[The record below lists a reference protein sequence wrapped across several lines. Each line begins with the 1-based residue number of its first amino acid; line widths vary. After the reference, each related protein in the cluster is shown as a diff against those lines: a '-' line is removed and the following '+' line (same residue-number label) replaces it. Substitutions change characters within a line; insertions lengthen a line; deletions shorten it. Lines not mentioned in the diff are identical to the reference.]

1 MPAAVAEPG
10 TTLEGIRTLRAGD
23 HPGDE
28 PGEVWT
34 YSESDLAG
42 IARTTALL
50 LDAGLHTPPVAAT
63 HDGVEALGWVSGV
76 RSRGEFLVTDWRDVR
91 PKLRL
96 AILERRFENVSAEI
110 KPEFLAPDGTR
121 HGPYLFRVVV
131 LGADVPRS
139 KGTGLEGAV
148 WHSDAGPPARRMQG
162 VRPMA
167 DGAPANLED
176 QALESL
182 KGKGLSDDT
191 LAIVKK
197 DEKLLSLLV
206 RDLTGGGAPPADAG
220 GAAAMALV
228 DGVEMDR
235 QAIVDELVNA
245 FGHDPAELDGMSDD
259 ELAALLSQER
269 AAGGGTAPM
278 SEPNTPDA
286 TSVTGAA
293 GAGKGENPAPAP
305 SVPALEAAVEAV
317 LERKFAEKIKAIDR
331 RLTATD
337 RTAKA
342 VQHNQRQASREA
354 VRKRVYETCRGLQET
369 GQVEPWE
376 MDETNPGVLS
386 LPQQLLLLDAER
398 PLTRT
403 FAEGGKA
410 KTVTRTA
417 LDEAIEALK
426 KRPARKFSERVVR
439 QADDRPAV
447 SPERRRELLAH
458 TELGRA
464 VLRAE
469 AKK

>member
-1 MPAAVAEPG
+1 MPAAAADAETG
-10 TTLEGIRTLRAGD
+10 LRWIDTFAPGD
-23 HPGDE
+23 HPGDA

-34 YSESDLAG
+34 YSERDVAG
-42 IARTTALL
+42 IARTTAALME
-50 LDAGLHTPPVAAT
+50 AGLHRPPVVVT
-63 HDGVEALGWVSGV
+63 HDGVEAYGWVAAV
-76 RSRGEFLVTDWRDVR
+76 RTLGGRLKTAWEDVD
-91 PKLRL
+91 PDLRT
-96 AILERRFENVSAEI
+96 AILERKFDSVSAEI
-110 KPEFLAPDGTR
+110 KPEFLAPDGTKY
-121 HGPYLFRVVV
+121 GQYLFRVAV
-131 LGADVPRS
+131 LGADVPRV
-139 KGTGLEGAV
+139 KGLAPLSAAK
-148 WHSDAGPPARRMQG
+148 WFRDAGPPARRMQG

-182 KGKGLSDDT
+182 KGKGVSDEA

-197 DEKLLSLLV
+197 DEKLLALLV
-206 RDLTGGGAPPADAG
+206 RDLTGGGAPPTDDG

-235 QAIVDELVNA
+235 QAIIDELA
-245 FGHDPAELDGMSDD
+245 GTYGHDPAELDGMSDD
-259 ELAALLSQER
+259 ELAAMLSEER
-269 AAGGGTAPM
+269 AAGGANM
-278 SEPNTPDA
+278 SEGIKPADDA

-293 GAGKGENPAPAP
+293 GAGGQTPAP
-305 SVPALEAAVEAV
+305 SVPAIEAAVEAV

-331 RLTATD
+331 RLSATD

-376 MDETNPGVLS
+376 LDETNPEVLS

-403 FAEGGKA
+403 FSVGGKQ
-410 KTVTRTA
+410 KTGARTA

-426 KRPARKFSERVVR
+426 KRPARKFSERVIR
-439 QADDRPAV
+439 GGGEDADDPAKAAREYA
-447 SPERRRELLAH
+447 ERRNKRLAA
-458 TELGRA
+458 R
-464 VLRAE
+464 
-469 AKK
+469 